1 LILGLGLAATGVL
14 GQTNAAA
21 PAQARAVAD
30 VRATFHEAR
39 ERYQKEP
46 GNVEAVWQFGRACF
60 DLAEQATN
68 KTERAAIA
76 EQGIAACRKSLE
88 HQSNSAPLH
97 YYLGMDLAE
106 LAQTKELGALKL
118 VSQMRHEFSVVR
130 DLDEHFDQAGAD
142 RNLGMLYR
150 DAPSLISIGNR
161 GKAKQHLQRAVEL
174 VPDYP
179 GNRLEMIDAYVKWS
193 ERPAAQRELKALED
207 SLPRAR
213 SAFSGPAWA
222 GSWTDWEQQLQQFK
236 KKLGTPAKPLE
247 APSKSK

>member
-1 LILGLGLAATGVL
+1 
-14 GQTNAAA
+14 
-21 PAQARAVAD
+21 VAD
-30 VRATFHEAR
+30 VRTTFNEAR

-46 GNVEAVWQFGRACF
+46 ENLEAVWQFGRACF

-76 EQGIAACRKSLE
+76 EQGIAACRKNLE

-118 VSQMRHEFSVVR
+118 VSQMRHEFSAAR

-161 GKAKQHLQRAVEL
+161 AKAKQHLQRAVAL
-174 VPDYP
+174 APDYP
-179 GNRLEMIDAYVKWS
+179 GNRLELLDAYLKWS
-193 ERPAAQRELKALED
+193 ERAEAQRELKALED
-207 SLPRAR
+207 SWPRAR
-213 SAFSGPAWA
+213 TAFSGPAWA
-222 GSWTDWEQQLQQFK
+222 SSWIDWEEQLRQFK
-236 KKLGTPAKPLE
+236 KKLGTPTKPVE
-247 APSKSK
+247 SPSKSK